1 VLPKLIATEQLYK
14 YFKFYFH
21 QKFSCVYLKR
31 KYQFERNCS
40 CHAITLSRDATLRD
54 GDPFLLFHTPLRHFL
69 ILFNYYN
76 IDLVFY
82 FLCLRFLRVNFFF
95 FWKLRTG
102 AHTSFAHF
110 VHKIFNS
117 LPILLQHEEQ
127 IKYNPTYWLNTV
139 KICCI

>member
-21 QKFSCVYLKR
+21 QQFSCVYLKR

-54 GDPFLLFHTPLRHFL
+54 GDPSLLFHTPLRHFL

-76 IDLVFY
+76 IDMGIY

-95 FWKLRTG
+95 SGNYKPERIRRL
-102 AHTSFAHF
+102 HISFI
-110 VHKIFNS
+110 KS
-117 LPILLQHEEQ
+117 LIHYLYFYSM
-127 IKYNPTYWLNTV
+127 KN
-139 KICCI
+139 K